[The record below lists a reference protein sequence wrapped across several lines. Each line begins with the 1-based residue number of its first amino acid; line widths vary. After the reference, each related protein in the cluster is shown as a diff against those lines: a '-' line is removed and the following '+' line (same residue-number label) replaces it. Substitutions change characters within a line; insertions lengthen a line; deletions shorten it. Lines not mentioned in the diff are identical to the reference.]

1 MDAVKALLSM
11 KSRSSSMP
19 LSASQSAAAAA
30 EAGTSRSFEC
40 CDASGG
46 GGDLM
51 MGQRKGR
58 RKQLFK
64 TPTKKPIAEEENVS
78 QDGLSSPKSLD
89 LHEEDGEHEE
99 NGVDDDPEF
108 SSRSCKKMK
117 TCFRLEK

>member
-19 LSASQSAAAAA
+19 LSASQSAA

-64 TPTKKPIAEEENVS
+64 TPIKKPIAEEENVS

-89 LHEEDGEHEE
+89 LHEEDGEEEE
-99 NGVDDDPEF
+99 NEVDDDPEF
-108 SSRSCKKMK
+108 LSRSCKKMK
-117 TCFRLEK
+117 TCFR